1 MMFDPPDFPYKELC
15 DTLRDQYDTD
25 DLLLTNETTHSD
37 LVSSNKSLAEVTE
50 QMITSVE
57 NQLSFHSN
65 DNGRFFNVENNSFLD
80 TNGGTQNTELYIVQ
94 PSDNLF
100 NYEPNLLD
108 ENTVNQFLL
117 PLQNSSENNK
127 VIEIAITIYI
137 NNNYIILKLFK
148 LFS

>member
-25 DLLLTNETTHSD
+25 DLLLSNDSTHGD

-80 TNGGTQNTELYIVQ
+80 TNSSTQNTELYIVQ

-117 PLQNSSENNK
+117 PLQNSSEINK
-127 VIEIAITIYI
+127 VIEIYF
-137 NNNYIILKLFK
+137 LM
-148 LFS
+148 

>member
-25 DLLLTNETTHSD
+25 DLLLTHDTTHGD

-80 TNGGTQNTELYIVQ
+80 TNSSTQNTELYIVQ

-127 VIEIAITIYI
+127 VNEIEI
-137 NNNYIILKLFK
+137 LL
-148 LFS
+148 SR